1 MAARILIADDDP
13 DMRHLLRLILRR
25 RGYQIIEARDGQE
38 TLARA
43 SEERPDLILL
53 DIMMPRMS
61 GFEVCRRLQADK
73 GTVHI
78 PIIFLTAKSDPVSRH
93 KGLRLGA
100 RDFISKMVGPKQLIK
115 QIEQILDS
123 CQEDNAHLPLA
134 SQV

>member
-25 RGYQIIEARDGQE
+25 RGYQIIEAQDGKE

-73 GTVHI
+73 GTMHI
-78 PIIFLTAKSDPVSRH
+78 PIIFLTAKSDPVSRSE
-93 KGLRLGA
+93 GLRLGA
-100 RDFISKMVGPKQLIK
+100 RDFISKMVGPKQLVE
-115 QIEQILDS
+115 QIERILSPCRD
-123 CQEDNAHLPLA
+123 DAAHASLA
-134 SQV
+134 SQA